1 MSKNLLI
8 VESENDQYFIESLKT
23 YLNIY
28 DVDIDTPICSID
40 DYECLNGLSKAKLEH
55 KLQEIKIEIEKR
67 GIEKI
72 GIILDADKEG
82 VDKRIELINEALK
95 VIDKDLNMVS
105 CNHFIKSESLDIEIA
120 CYMTNVDGYGELE
133 TVLKKIKSKDSP
145 FADCLEHWKRCL
157 EEKSQSIKD
166 KDFDKFWVN
175 TYQRFDCCT
184 KKEQKQAGRKCNPEA
199 SMKKDIW
206 NFEHSVLDKLKE
218 FLKLFN

>member
-1 MSKNLLI
+1 MSKNILI
-8 VESENDQYFIESLKT
+8 VESENDKYFIESLKD
-23 YLNIY
+23 YLNIH

-55 KLQEIKIEIEKR
+55 KLQELKIDIEKR

-82 VDKRIELINEALK
+82 IDKRIEFINEALK
-95 VIDKDLNMVS
+95 VIDNDLNLTG
-105 CNHFIKSESLDIEIA
+105 CNHFIKSDRLDIGIA
-120 CYMTNVDGYGELE
+120 CYITNVAGYGELE

-145 FADCLEHWKRCL
+145 FADCLYDWKKCL
-157 EEKSQSIKD
+157 EEKNQSIKY
-166 KDFDKFWVN
+166 KEFDKFWVN

-184 KKEQKQAGRKCNPEA
+184 KKEQQQAGRKCNPEA

-206 NFEHSVLDKLKE
+206 NFEHSVLEGLKD
-218 FLKLFN
+218 FLKLF